1 MKCFCWNIRNLNG
14 NTQQSDVQRWMSTN
28 RPLFG
33 VLLEAHVKQD
43 ILNSLVISTFSG
55 WNFDSN
61 HSPQAEN
68 GRIVVV

>member
-1 MKCFCWNIRNLNG
+1 
-14 NTQQSDVQRWMSTN
+14 MSTN

-33 VLLEAHVKQD
+33 VFLEAHVKQD
-43 ILNSLVISTFSG
+43 ILNSLIISTFSG

-68 GRIVVV
+68 SRIVVV